1 MEETI
6 SCIKL
11 SKSFYC
17 RDLLTVAK
25 ELLGKVMVKKN
36 PKNLLT
42 ARIVEVEAYDG
53 DIDKAAHS
61 YGGKTERNRVM
72 FNECGYVYVYL
83 SYGVHH
89 CCNIVTGFKDKGTA
103 VLIRAV
109 EPLNGLD
116 VMIKNRFGRKLKND
130 KEIINLTSGPG
141 KVCKALGINR
151 NHSGIDLTGN
161 KIFLIN
167 QPKVKASEI
176 GISKELVLQNQQTI
190 HGGFILKRI
199 NFYQENEN
207 TKKFTY
213 YKNR

>member
-6 SCIKL
+6 SGIKL
-11 SKSFYC
+11 SKSFYY

-42 ARIVEVEAYDG
+42 VRIVEVEAYNG

-72 FNECGYVYVYL
+72 FNEGGYFYVYL

-103 VLIRAV
+103 VLIRAA

-151 NHSGIDLTGN
+151 NHSGIDLTGD
-161 KIFLIN
+161 KIFLID
-167 QPKVKASEI
+167 QSKFKASEI
-176 GISKELVLQNQQTI
+176 GISK
-190 HGGFILKRI
+190 RI
-199 NFYQENEN
+199 GITKSTNYPWRFYIKEN
-207 TKKFTY
+207 KFLSR
-213 YKNR
+213 K

>member
-6 SCIKL
+6 SGKKL
-11 SKSFYC
+11 SKSFYY

-25 ELLGKVMVKKN
+25 ELLGKVLVKKN

-42 ARIVEVEAYDG
+42 VRIVEVEAYSG

-61 YGGKTERNRVM
+61 YGGKTERNSVM
-72 FNECGYVYVYL
+72 FNEGGYFYVYL

-116 VMIKNRFGRKLKND
+116 VIIKNRFGRKLKND

-151 NHSGIDLTGN
+151 NHSGIDLTGD
-161 KIFLIN
+161 KIFLID
-167 QPKVKASEI
+167 QPKVKTSEI
-176 GISKELVLQNQQTI
+176 GISK
-190 HGGFILKRI
+190 RI
-199 NFYQENEN
+199 GITKSTNYPWRFYIKEN
-207 TKKFTY
+207 KFLSR
-213 YKNR
+213 K